1 MSLGRIITLNNGL
14 KVPQIGFGTWQAAP
28 GEVEKAVATALKVG
42 YRHIDCAL
50 VSLRV
55 YENQNEVADGIA
67 ESGVPR
73 EDIILVS
80 KLWNNSHRPELVEAD
95 LDLTLSQL
103 QTKYLDV
110 YLIHWPVP
118 FKPGKDLQPVADG
131 KKVIDTEAPGIVA
144 TWKELI
150 RISKET
156 DKVRAI
162 GVSNFSKSA
171 LEKIIDAT
179 GVVPAM
185 NQIECHP
192 SLIQPEL
199 FEFCKE
205 KGIKITAYS
214 PLGNNITGKPRIID
228 SPEVKE
234 IAKRL
239 GKEPA
244 QVLIAW
250 GAKQGFFVI
259 PKSVTESR
267 IKSNFDDFELNDA
280 DFEEINKVGRAT
292 RSRANAP
299 CEYNP
304 PWAINVFDEPYEQ
317 SQPLKVW

>member
-1 MSLGRIITLNNGL
+1 
-14 KVPQIGFGTWQAAP
+14 
-28 GEVEKAVATALKVG
+28 
-42 YRHIDCAL
+42 
-50 VSLRV
+50 
-55 YENQNEVADGIA
+55 
-67 ESGVPR
+67 
-73 EDIILVS
+73 
-80 KLWNNSHRPELVEAD
+80 
-95 LDLTLSQL
+95 LTLSQL

-199 FEFCKE
+199 FEFCECSYRATKQACDAGVLVATRKRHEILILMLMTSPGKE

-267 IKSNFDDFELNDA
+267 IK
-280 DFEEINKVGRAT
+280 V
-292 RSRANAP
+292 SRR
-299 CEYNP
+299 
-304 PWAINVFDEPYEQ
+304 D
-317 SQPLKVW
+317 

>member
-1 MSLGRIITLNNGL
+1 MVSGRAELC
-14 KVPQIGFGTWQAAP
+14 Q
-28 GEVEKAVATALKVG
+28 
-42 YRHIDCAL
+42 
-50 VSLRV
+50 
-55 YENQNEVADGIA
+55 VADGIA

-199 FEFCKE
+199 FEFCE
-205 KGIKITAYS
+205 CNYS
-214 PLGNNITGKPRIID
+214 ATELACHTG
-228 SPEVKE
+228 VQV
-234 IAKRL
+234 AKRSER
-239 GKEPA
+239 GMA
-244 QVLIAW
+244 
-250 GAKQGFFVI
+250 GG
-259 PKSVTESR
+259 
-267 IKSNFDDFELNDA
+267 
-280 DFEEINKVGRAT
+280 
-292 RSRANAP
+292 
-299 CEYNP
+299 
-304 PWAINVFDEPYEQ
+304 
-317 SQPLKVW
+317 